1 MVYAGPARA
10 RRRLRE
16 PGGLRGIGRRRPRH
30 AGRRRVDR
38 RAVSA
43 GSASSGSAPLT
54 GRALVA
60 GAAEGAVLYSSEP
73 LSFWGGYDAETGEI
87 IDRRHPLTGR
97 TGAGRIMAIPA
108 TRGSST
114 TTAVLLEAIRRGT
127 APAAFLTRGPDTF
140 LALAAIVAAQL
151 YHRAPPVIAL
161 AAEDFEVLRRMS
173 RARVEPAGTV
183 RV

>member
-1 MVYAGPARA
+1 MSDRPAA
-10 RRRLRE
+10 
-16 PGGLRGIGRRRPRH
+16 
-30 AGRRRVDR
+30 
-38 RAVSA
+38 
-43 GSASSGSAPLT
+43 SGSAPLT

-87 IDRRHPLTGR
+87 IDRRHPLAGHS
-97 TGAGRIMAIPA
+97 GAGRILAIPA

-127 APAAFLTRGPDTF
+127 APAALLTRGPDTF

-151 YHRAPPVIAL
+151 YDRAPPVIAL
-161 AAEDFEVLRRMS
+161 SPDDFDALRRIP
-173 RARVEPAGTV
+173 RARVDAEGAV
-183 RV
+183 LAR

>member
-1 MVYAGPARA
+1 MSDRPAASGAG
-10 RRRLRE
+10 
-16 PGGLRGIGRRRPRH
+16 
-30 AGRRRVDR
+30 
-38 RAVSA
+38 
-43 GSASSGSAPLT
+43 PLT

-87 IDRRHPLTGR
+87 IDRRHPLTGQVG
-97 TGAGRIMAIPA
+97 TDRILAIPA

-151 YHRAPPVIAL
+151 YYRAPPVIAL
-161 AAEDFEVLRRMS
+161 SPEDFSALRRNP
-173 RARVEPAGTV
+173 RVRVEPAGTV
-183 RV
+183 LPR

>member
-1 MVYAGPARA
+1 M
-10 RRRLRE
+10 
-16 PGGLRGIGRRRPRH
+16 
-30 AGRRRVDR
+30 DR
-38 RAVSA
+38 RAVSDRSATSGA
-43 GSASSGSAPLT
+43 GPLT

-87 IDRRHPLTGR
+87 IDRRHPLAGQV
-97 TGAGRIMAIPA
+97 GAGRILAIPA

-114 TTAVLLEAIRRGT
+114 TTAVLLEAIRLGT

-151 YHRAPPVIAL
+151 YDRAPPVIAL
-161 AAEDFEVLRRMS
+161 SREEFDALRRI
-173 RARVEPAGTV
+173 RHARVEPGGTV
-183 RV
+183 LAR

>member
-1 MVYAGPARA
+1 MD
-10 RRRLRE
+10 RRT
-16 PGGLRGIGRRRPRH
+16 
-30 AGRRRVDR
+30 VSDR
-38 RAVSA
+38 RAA
-43 GSASSGSAPLT
+43 SGSGPLT
-54 GRALVA
+54 GRALVP

-87 IDRRHPLTGR
+87 IDRRHPLAGR
-97 TGAGRIMAIPA
+97 TGAGRILAIPA

-151 YHRAPPVIAL
+151 YGRAPPVIAL
-161 AAEDFEVLRRMS
+161 SPEDYETLRRIP
-173 RARVEPAGTV
+173 RARVDATGAV
-183 RV
+183 RLLQTADQRR

>member
-1 MVYAGPARA
+1 M
-10 RRRLRE
+10 
-16 PGGLRGIGRRRPRH
+16 
-30 AGRRRVDR
+30 DR
-38 RAVSA
+38 RAVSDR
-43 GSASSGSAPLT
+43 SAASGSGPLT

-87 IDRRHPLTGR
+87 IDRRHPLAGQV
-97 TGAGRIMAIPA
+97 GAGRILAIPA

-127 APAAFLTRGPDTF
+127 APSALLTRGPDTF

-151 YHRAPPVIAL
+151 YDRAPPVIAL
-161 AAEDFEVLRRMS
+161 SPDDFDALRLIP

-183 RV
+183 LAR

>member
-1 MVYAGPARA
+1 MTGS
-10 RRRLRE
+10 
-16 PGGLRGIGRRRPRH
+16 GR
-30 AGRRRVDR
+30 
-38 RAVSA
+38 
-43 GSASSGSAPLT
+43 LT

-87 IDRRHPLTGR
+87 IDRRHPLAGR
-97 TGAGRIMAIPA
+97 IGTGRIMAIPA

-140 LALAAIVAAQL
+140 LALAAIVAGQL
-151 YHRAPPVIAL
+151 YSRAPPVVAL
-161 AAEDFEVLRRMS
+161 SPGDFDALRDFGHVRLDASGAVLTCANLR
-173 RARVEPAGTV
+173 
-183 RV
+183 

>member
-1 MVYAGPARA
+1 MS
-10 RRRLRE
+10 
-16 PGGLRGIGRRRPRH
+16 
-30 AGRRRVDR
+30 DR
-38 RAVSA
+38 SA
-43 GSASSGSAPLT
+43 ASGSGPLT

-60 GAAEGAVLYSSEP
+60 GAAEGAVLYASEP

-87 IDRRHPLTGR
+87 IDRRHPLAGQVGTGS
-97 TGAGRIMAIPA
+97 ILAIPA

-151 YHRAPPVIAL
+151 YDRAPPVIAL
-161 AAEDFEVLRRMS
+161 SPEDFDALRRIP

-183 RV
+183 LAR

>member
-1 MVYAGPARA
+1 MG
-10 RRRLRE
+10 
-16 PGGLRGIGRRRPRH
+16 
-30 AGRRRVDR
+30 R
-38 RAVSA
+38 RAVSDA
-43 GSASSGSAPLT
+43 PAAPGSGRLSGRP
-54 GRALVA
+54 LVA

-87 IDRRHPLTGR
+87 IDRRHPLCGE
-97 TGAGRIMAIPA
+97 TGAGRILAIPA

-151 YHRAPPVIAL
+151 YNRAPPVITL
-161 AAEDFEVLRRMS
+161 SPDDFEAVRPIS

-183 RV
+183 RVR

>member
-1 MVYAGPARA
+1 MSDRSAASDSGP
-10 RRRLRE
+10 L
-16 PGGLRGIGRRRPRH
+16 I
-30 AGRRRVDR
+30 
-38 RAVSA
+38 
-43 GSASSGSAPLT
+43 

-87 IDRRHPLTGR
+87 IDRRHPLAGQV
-97 TGAGRIMAIPA
+97 GAGRILAIPA

-151 YHRAPPVIAL
+151 YDRAPPVIAL
-161 AAEDFEVLRRMS
+161 SREEFDALRRI
-173 RARVEPAGTV
+173 RHARVEPGGTV
-183 RV
+183 LAR

>member
-1 MVYAGPARA
+1 MD
-10 RRRLRE
+10 RRT
-16 PGGLRGIGRRRPRH
+16 
-30 AGRRRVDR
+30 VSDR
-38 RAVSA
+38 RAA
-43 GSASSGSAPLT
+43 SGSGPLT
-54 GRALVA
+54 GRALVP

-87 IDRRHPLTGR
+87 IDRRHPLAGR
-97 TGAGRIMAIPA
+97 TGAGRILAIPA

-151 YHRAPPVIAL
+151 YDRAPPVVAL
-161 AAEDFEVLRRMS
+161 CPGDFAAFRNVS
-173 RARVEPAGTV
+173 RARLGASGVVLPV
-183 RV
+183 